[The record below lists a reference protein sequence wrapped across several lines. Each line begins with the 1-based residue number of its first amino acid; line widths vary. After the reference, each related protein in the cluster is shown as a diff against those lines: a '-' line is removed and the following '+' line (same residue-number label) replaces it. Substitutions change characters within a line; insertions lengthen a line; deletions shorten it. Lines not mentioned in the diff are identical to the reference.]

1 MRPLNLVTKT
11 GFRITRPEIPVIIR
25 DSRGVMFYSTEPVL
39 PNVKEFNLPAGKYF
53 VDSGVFSQME
63 QPVRYRLPKLPPR
76 QRNRPFPTDFK
87 LLWGNNDKKCTV
99 DWDRKTITFDQSMS
113 ESPLSH
119 LDFIKYHEFGH
130 ARYGTNVDTSRP
142 ELVTPEQ
149 WVMVMDAEKKAD
161 LFAVGCM
168 LRKGYNPEQIAESQV
183 DGLSHKQGERKEFIT
198 DVISKITKRL

>member
-1 MRPLNLVTKT
+1 MRPLNLTTKT

-25 DSRGVMFYSTEPVL
+25 DSRGTMFYSTEPVL

-53 VDSGVFSQME
+53 VDSGFFTE
-63 QPVRYRLPKLPPR
+63 LPTPVMYRLAKLPPR
-76 QRNRPFPTDFK
+76 QRSRPFPTDFK

-99 DWDRKTITFDQSMS
+99 DWDRKTITFDQSMA

-130 ARYGTNVDTSRP
+130 ARYGCNPETSPP
-142 ELVTPEQ
+142 EKIIQ
-149 WVMVMDAEKKAD
+149 CEKFAD
-161 LFAVGCM
+161 LFAVNCM
-168 LRKGYNPEQIAESQV
+168 LRKGYNPEQIAETNIDS
-183 DGLSHKQGERKEFIT
+183 LSHKQGERKEFIT